1 MVKSTDIK
9 GEIMRLVN
17 LIEQLIELKIR
28 ELRLASWEIDK
39 EPEMIAKTKEEIK
52 HELIILKEKE

>member
-1 MVKSTDIK
+1 
-9 GEIMRLVN
+9 MRLVN

-28 ELRLASWEIDK
+28 ERRLASWEIDK

-52 HELIILKEKE
+52 YELLLIRKETK